1 MSKKE
6 KIDKLYNYCYS
17 VNCDN
22 CPLKNEKWDHKH
34 SDTKCL
40 IFVEASESEM
50 DRALALFEPKQKPDY
65 WSNICEM
72 QKRQTEK
79 GIKTYGQTLEDNQ
92 DMNIIQ
98 RLEYLEEELI
108 DGLMYIEHIKDKLY
122 QLRDILTEEV

>member
-1 MSKKE
+1 MSHCQVCEYKNCNEFETPCLACKYNNGYEDNFVPRDTTE
-6 KIDKLYNYCYS
+6 K
-17 VNCDN
+17 
-22 CPLKNEKWDHKH
+22 PE
-34 SDTKCL
+34 
-40 IFVEASESEM
+40 
-50 DRALALFEPKQKPDY
+50 Y

-122 QLRDILTEEV
+122 QLRDILTEEVVNNGKD